1 LLTAIAATFTATAL
15 IAGCGGSDVTE
26 AASGLAQTTADTA
39 ASTGTATTTADTAVP
54 GAVGTDIAKA
64 GTTAAPGK
72 AVDVPAGTQS
82 GAAVDKAGKP
92 VKNAGTAAVAT
103 GSALEKLVASAPIF
117 GGSGP
122 CKPATLSEVNIGN
135 VSTISGVL
143 GELFSP
149 AVSAMQVF
157 VAAQNACGGLNGHK
171 IKFFVDDDQGDPST
185 AISKILNMIQ
195 NNKVLAFSG
204 NVQVLTIDAIIPTI
218 KKYGVPII
226 GNDITN
232 NTWFTNPMLFPQG
245 APAQAISY
253 AYLNATKTHFKKQ
266 NFGHVWC
273 LEVPRACEQI
283 NRAVKEMAPQ
293 LGVSLKKDIQ
303 VSITSPSY
311 VQQCL
316 DLKNSG
322 AEALALTF
330 DAASM
335 NRLARSCTQVGYAPD
350 IMAYPL
356 GVGNEKQFLG
366 NSWLG
371 DAYIPM
377 NSFPWM
383 GNSTGPEKFWQASLA
398 KYNPNMVSGGAASLG
413 WSAGA
418 LLVAASAG
426 LSAQNPTTQQFLDT
440 LYQFKGQK
448 FTSLN
453 GLLTSPL
460 TFREGNTPKV
470 PYCYF
475 AAISNSANT
484 GWATP
489 VSKPI
494 CTDVIAPSDPQK
506 NS

>member
-1 LLTAIAATFTATAL
+1 
-15 IAGCGGSDVTE
+15 V
-26 AASGLAQTTADTA
+26 
-39 ASTGTATTTADTAVP
+39 
-54 GAVGTDIAKA
+54 
-64 GTTAAPGK
+64 
-72 AVDVPAGTQS
+72 
-82 GAAVDKAGKP
+82 
-92 VKNAGTAAVAT
+92 
-103 GSALEKLVASAPIF
+103 
-117 GGSGP
+117 
-122 CKPATLSEVNIGN
+122 
-135 VSTISGVL
+135 
-143 GELFSP
+143 
-149 AVSAMQVF
+149 
-157 VAAQNACGGLNGHK
+157 
-171 IKFFVDDDQGDPST
+171 
-185 AISKILNMIQ
+185 
-195 NNKVLAFSG
+195 
-204 NVQVLTIDAIIPTI
+204 PTI
-218 KKYGVPII
+218 KKYGIPII

-232 NTWFTNPMLFPQG
+232 NTWFTNPLFFPQG

-253 AYLNATKTHFKKQ
+253 AYLNATKSYFKQQKM
-266 NFGHVWC
+266 GHIWC

-283 NRAVKEMAPQ
+283 NRAVKELAPSV
-293 LGVSLKKDIQ
+293 GVTVTKDIQ

-316 DLKNSG
+316 DMKNSG
-322 AEALALTF
+322 ATAIALTF

-335 NRLARSCTQVGYAPD
+335 NRLARSCTQVGYKPS

-371 DAYIPM
+371 NAYVPM

-383 GNSTGPEKFWQASLA
+383 GNSTGAEKFWQASVQ
-398 KYNPNMVSGGAASLG
+398 KYNPGMVSGGAASLG

-426 LSAQNPTTQQFLDT
+426 LSAENPTTQQFLET
-440 LYQFKGQK
+440 LYEFKGQK

-475 AAISNSANT
+475 AAISNAANT

-489 VSKPI
+489 VSKAI
-494 CTDVIAPSDPQK
+494 CTNTIAPSDPQK
-506 NS
+506 TS